1 MDIYDYYTYNT
12 IQICNNTVKISKIYM
27 KNRYDKIY

>member
-12 IQICNNTVKISKIYM
+12 IQICNNTVKISEIHI
-27 KNRYDKIY
+27 KNR